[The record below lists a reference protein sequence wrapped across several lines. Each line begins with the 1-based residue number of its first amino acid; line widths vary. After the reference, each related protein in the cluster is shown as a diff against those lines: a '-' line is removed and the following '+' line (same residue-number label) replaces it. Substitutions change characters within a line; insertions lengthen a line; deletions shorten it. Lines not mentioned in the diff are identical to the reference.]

1 MLIYLLYIYIVYI
14 YIYINII
21 VPYII
26 YCIYRENIVIKRAEN
41 LYPET
46 SETGDIVGVVASYVH
61 GKVCMTYICT
71 NSMYIV
77 W

>member
-1 MLIYLLYIYIVYI
+1 MLIYLLYIYIVFI
-14 YIYINII
+14 YII
-21 VPYII
+21 VHYTI
-26 YCIYRENIVIKRAEN
+26 YCLYRENIVIKRAEN

-61 GKVCMTYICT
+61 GKVCIAYICT
-71 NSMYIV
+71 HSMYIV